1 MKELFM
7 AAAGTS
13 GAFRNDLLTPDS
25 SATISCRGF
34 TTGIPGTK
42 RVGETVSPR
51 SSKCGLPAEGDH
63 KPLTCRHQLGL
74 VFLIPHLLL
83 LHIAAREEETHHPVE
98 ELMGQLDGEGYH
110 VHLRGERPH
119 QSQTHAASLEAHPL
133 FLLAVLLDT
142 GIGH

>member
-42 RVGETVSPR
+42 RVGAAQGHR
-51 SSKCGLPAEGDH
+51 SVAREEGDH
-63 KPLTCRHQLGL
+63 KPLTCCHQLGL

-83 LHIAAREEETHHPVE
+83 LHIAAGEEETHHPVE
-98 ELMGQLDGEGYH
+98 ELVGQLDGQGYH
-110 VHLRGERPH
+110 VHLRAERPR
-119 QSQTHAASLEAHPL
+119 QSQTHPARAPRGTVPPPSLAP
-133 FLLAVLLDT
+133 APRSAP
-142 GIGH
+142 